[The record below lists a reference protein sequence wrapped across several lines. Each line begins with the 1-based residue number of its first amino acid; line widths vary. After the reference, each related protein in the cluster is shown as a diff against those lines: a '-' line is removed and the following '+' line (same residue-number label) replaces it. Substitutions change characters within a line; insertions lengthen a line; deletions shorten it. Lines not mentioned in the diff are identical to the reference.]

1 MRSLATLT
9 LLGCC
14 ALFTARCDQKQL
26 GLPRVALSVTSP
38 DGRAVAFVRNHP
50 SIDPPEQ
57 SVWLSVDGRARRLR
71 RLGSDSDWCSKIVW
85 SADGSTV
92 GFLVQDARLL
102 TFDRASGQFV
112 SEKWLTKW
120 QGEYPPHYVAGILS
134 LAADGRRAIYRECRR
149 PAGSGVNCTDRS
161 MQIR

>member
-1 MRSLATLT
+1 MRSFATLT

-14 ALFTARCDQKQL
+14 ALFLLRCDKEQL

-57 SVWLSVDGRARRLR
+57 SVWLSVDGRARQLR
-71 RLGSDSDWCSKIVW
+71 RLGPDSDWCNTIVW

-120 QGEYPPHYVAGILS
+120 QGEYPPHNVAVNLGLS
-134 LAADGRRAIYRECRR
+134 ADGREAIYRECGRR
-149 PAGSGVNCTDRS
+149 PGSLAGCTDRN